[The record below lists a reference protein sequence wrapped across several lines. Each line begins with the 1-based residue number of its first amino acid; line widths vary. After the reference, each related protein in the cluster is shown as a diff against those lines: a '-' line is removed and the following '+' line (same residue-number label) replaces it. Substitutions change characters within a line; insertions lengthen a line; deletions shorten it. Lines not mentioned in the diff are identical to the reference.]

1 MRPYTNQ
8 QLTSLTVELG
18 LPQYFLGFCYLAK
31 PLVKLWWDLEVPEV
45 LY

>member
-18 LPQYFLGFCYLAK
+18 GAVPPSETLTLALFVFK
-31 PLVKLWWDLEVPEV
+31 ERPIFVR
-45 LY
+45 

>member
-18 LPQYFLGFCYLAK
+18 DTIWEMMERGSKGEF
-31 PLVKLWWDLEVPEV
+31 
-45 LY
+45 